1 MASRKIA
8 VRLLAIGLGA
18 ALLFPGTAALAMKPH
33 AKDPAMEE
41 WRSARKLE
49 EERKKAEKEAQAEA
63 KKTSAGWGEDGLPPY
78 IPPPEFARNKAQMPD
93 FLLRDKDQGIYVIPI
108 PQIGIDPD
116 TGFNFGMGVT
126 LFNNGKATSPFFR
139 ITPYRQQIETT
150 VVATTGGLLQVR
162 NFLDSLY
169 TFESPWRVRSEFEY
183 YHNPSNY
190 YFGIGNA
197 GQQLVFPGTGQV
209 FDNYDA
215 YNDALKVETGG
226 GANSRYSQYG
236 YTRLSWKAQAEYQL
250 LGGYL
255 RPLFGLQVGHVWIT
269 DYTGGQVD
277 AVNAQGQD
285 VKAIQNTTHLRA
297 DCDAGDAI
305 GCGGGNDFYVK
316 LGMAFDSR
324 NFEPNPSSGIFWS
337 VISELS
343 PKFLG
348 SAFNY
353 GRLQTTIRAF
363 GKVLDMH
370 KQRIVLAGRFLYS
383 WQFGDVPFY
392 SMNTLAFADR
402 DWTGLGGFRS
412 LRGYAQDRYIG
423 PVYMLANAELRY
435 TFMDF
440 TIWNQNIRLG
450 IKPFIDA
457 GRSFSKPSDT
467 TFKGFKVGGGV
478 GGMIV
483 WNLSTVISL
492 DMAFGAEGDAFYMEV
507 GQQF

>member
-1 MASRKIA
+1 
-8 VRLLAIGLGA
+8 
-18 ALLFPGTAALAMKPH
+18 
-33 AKDPAMEE
+33 MEA
-41 WRSARKLE
+41 WRAERKL
-49 EERKKAEKEAQAEA
+49 KKQEAQAQKEQEEQE
-63 KKTSAGWGEDGLPPY
+63 KKEREGWGADGLPPY
-78 IPPPEFARNKAQMPD
+78 IPPPSFARNKAQMPKV
-93 FLLRDKDQGIYVIPI
+93 LLRDKQEGMFLIPV
-108 PQIGIDPD
+108 PQIGWDPD
-116 TGFNFGMGVT
+116 TGFNFGAGVT
-126 LFNNGKATSPFFR
+126 LFNNGKVTSPFFR

-162 NFLDSLY
+162 NFFDSLY
-169 TFESPWRVRSEFEY
+169 TFDSPWRVRSEIEY
-183 YHNPSNY
+183 YHNPSKY

-197 GQQLVFPGTGQV
+197 SQDLVFPGTGQV
-209 FDNYDA
+209 FGSYDNYQ
-215 YNDALKVETGG
+215 DALKVASGG
-226 GANSRYSQYG
+226 TAYSRYDQYG
-236 YTRLSWKAQAEYQL
+236 YTRLSWRAQAEYEL

-255 RPLFGLQVGHVWIT
+255 RPLVGFQVGHVWVR
-269 DYTGGQVD
+269 DYTGGEVD
-277 AVNAQGQD
+277 AVNAQGKS
-285 VKAIQNTTHLRA
+285 VTAIENTTHLRA
-297 DCDAGDAI
+297 DCNAGTAI
-305 GCGGGNDFYVK
+305 GCSGGNDFYVK
-316 LGMAFDSR
+316 LGIAFDSR
-324 NFEPNPSSGIFWS
+324 NFEPNPSSGLFWG

-353 GRLQTTIRAF
+353 GRLQTTLRAF
-363 GKVLDMH
+363 GKVMDV
-370 KQRIVLAGRFLYS
+370 KNQRLTIAGRFLYA
-383 WQFGDVPFY
+383 WQFGDIPFY

-412 LRGYAQDRYIG
+412 LRGYVQDRYIG

-440 TIWNQNIRLG
+440 TVFKQNIRLG